1 MLENSLFILITMTG
15 IYSAAALFGCLHI
28 LKWRGLRMGILG
40 GLLLLAAA
48 WAGSLR
54 LASAA
59 SLPSLCILLLWTLPY
74 MGCRGQ
80 AQSREDRELSR
91 IKGEFLTGSAG
102 AAFFL
107 LLAHSPWGGTGLVA
121 GLESILRVWSL

>member
-1 MLENSLFILITMTG
+1 MLENSLLILMVMSG
-15 IYSAAALFGCLHI
+15 IYGVAALSGCLHI

-48 WAGSLR
+48 WAGSLQ

-59 SLPSLCILLLWTLPY
+59 SLPSLGILLLWTLPY

-80 AQSREDRELSR
+80 AQSREARELST
-91 IKGEFLTGSAG
+91 IKGELLTGSAG

-107 LLAHSPWGGTGLVA
+107 LMAH
-121 GLESILRVWSL
+121 

>member
-48 WAGSLR
+48 WAGSLQ

-59 SLPSLCILLLWTLPY
+59 SLPSLCILLLWTLP
-74 MGCRGQ
+74 
-80 AQSREDRELSR
+80 
-91 IKGEFLTGSAG
+91 
-102 AAFFL
+102 
-107 LLAHSPWGGTGLVA
+107 
-121 GLESILRVWSL
+121 

>member
-15 IYSAAALFGCLHI
+15 IYIAAALFGCLHI

-48 WAGSLR
+48 WAGSLQ

-74 MGCRGQ
+74 MRCRGQ

-91 IKGEFLTGSAG
+91 IKGS
-102 AAFFL
+102 
-107 LLAHSPWGGTGLVA
+107 
-121 GLESILRVWSL
+121 SLPEVQEPLFSCCWHIRRGEEPDL